1 MSLTI
6 VSATNPQYTNAESTA
21 IDLLVQFAEFS
32 EIIPF
37 HAVPHDNEAHGV
49 ELYNNAKAGQY
60 GEIAAYVPPPP
71 VEQPATTGT
80 KTA

>member
-1 MSLTI
+1 MLLTI
-6 VSATNPQYTNAESTA
+6 VSATNPKYTNEEGTG
-21 IDLLVQFAEFS
+21 IDLTVQFAEFP
-32 EIIPF
+32 ELIPF
-37 HAVPHDNEAHGV
+37 HAMPNDNETHGV

-71 VEQPATTGT
+71 PVQPKTTGT